1 MSHTPKNSLTRREL
15 LKTAGKA
22 TAVVVASPLV
32 ELAFGGDGVLSAQA
46 LPPAAFNAAAGPDR
60 VVMRHGKTYL
70 NGWTG
75 VGQQP
80 RRQRL
85 PGGPPPEAAPPPPP
99 PGPAPAVA
107 WSQVSGPGTVTFAD
121 PKALVTTAR
130 SEERRVGKECWI
142 TCRSRW
148 SPYH

>member
-1 MSHTPKNSLTRREL
+1 MSPTEKNSLTRREL

-32 ELAFGGDGVLSAQA
+32 ELAFDGDGVLSAQA

-70 NGWTG
+70 NAWTG
-75 VGQQP
+75 FGQPP

-85 PGGPPPEAAPPPPP
+85 RAGPPQQAAPPPPP
-99 PGPAPAVA
+99 AGPAPAVT
-107 WSQVSGPGTVTFAD
+107 WSQVSG
-121 PKALVTTAR
+121 
-130 SEERRVGKECWI
+130 
-142 TCRSRW
+142 
-148 SPYH
+148 

>member
-1 MSHTPKNSLTRREL
+1 MSHPEKNSLTRREL

-32 ELAFGGDGVLSAQA
+32 ELAFGGDGALSAQA

-70 NGWTG
+70 NAWTG

-85 PGGPPPEAAPPPPP
+85 RGGPPLQAAPAPPP
-99 PGPAPAVA
+99 GAAPAVA

-121 PKALVTTAR
+121 PKALVSTALFAAPG
-130 SEERRVGKECWI
+130 EDV
-142 TCRSRW
+142 
-148 SPYH
+148 

>member
-1 MSHTPKNSLTRREL
+1 MSHTEKNSLTRREL
-15 LKTAGKA
+15 LRKAGRVS
-22 TAVVVASPLV
+22 AVVLASPLV
-32 ELAFGGDGVLSAQA
+32 ELAFGGEGVLTALA

-70 NGWTG
+70 NAWTG

-85 PGGPPPEAAPPPPP
+85 RGGPPPQAAPPSPPP

-107 WSQVSGPGTVTFAD
+107 WSQVSGPGRVTFAD
-121 PKALVTTAR
+121 PKALVTTAEF
-130 SEERRVGKECWI
+130 SAPGEYVVQMAADNGTAK
-142 TCRSRW
+142 
-148 SPYH
+148 

>member
-1 MSHTPKNSLTRREL
+1 MSHTEKASLTRREL
-15 LKTAGKA
+15 LKAAGKA

-75 VGQQP
+75 VGP
-80 RRQRL
+80 RPRKQRFR
-85 PGGPPPEAAPPPPP
+85 GGPPPLAAPTPPPT
-99 PGPAPAVA
+99 GPAPAVA
-107 WSQVSGPGTVTFAD
+107 
-121 PKALVTTAR
+121 
-130 SEERRVGKECWI
+130 
-142 TCRSRW
+142 
-148 SPYH
+148 